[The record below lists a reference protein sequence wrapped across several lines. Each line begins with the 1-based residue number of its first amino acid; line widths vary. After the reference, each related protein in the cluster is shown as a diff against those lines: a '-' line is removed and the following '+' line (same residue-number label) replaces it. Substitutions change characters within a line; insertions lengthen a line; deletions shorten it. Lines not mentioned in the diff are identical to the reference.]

1 MTSTST
7 PDAFDIPAL
16 AQAADLPLTP
26 ERQAAAA
33 AILAAWLPAANAL
46 SRKMSASE
54 HHFLMP
60 VTTFSHPSE
69 PSREQA

>member
-1 MTSTST
+1 MTTTPT

-26 ERQAAAA
+26 ERQAAAT

-46 SRKMSASE
+46 SRKMSAPE
-54 HHFLMP
+54 HQALMP
-60 VTTFSHPSE
+60 VTTFSHPPE
-69 PSREQA
+69 PSQEQA